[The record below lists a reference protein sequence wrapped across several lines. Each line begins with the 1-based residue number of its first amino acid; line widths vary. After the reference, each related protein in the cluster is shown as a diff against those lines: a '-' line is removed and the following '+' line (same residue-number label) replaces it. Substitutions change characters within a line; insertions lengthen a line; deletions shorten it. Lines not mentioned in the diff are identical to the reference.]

1 MKEIGRVFILTG
13 CAFIVFTGDLI
24 IGSYFG
30 EIGCLVSLGV
40 ELVICGLLLIKFGN
54 KTEDKL

>member
-13 CAFIVFTGDLI
+13 CAFIVFAGDLI

-30 EIGCLVSLGV
+30 EISCLASLGV
-40 ELVICGLLLIKFGN
+40 ELVICGLLLIKSDDKG
-54 KTEDKL
+54 EDKL

>member
-1 MKEIGRVFILTG
+1 MKEIGCVFILTG

-30 EIGCLVSLGV
+30 EIGCLASLGV
-40 ELVICGLLLIKFGN
+40 ELVICGLLLNKFGN
-54 KTEDKL
+54 KNRR